1 MPTAHDTPQLT
12 VYRSGKA
19 KLNDQARR
27 ALLGKT
33 AVVLSAPSS
42 IGCRWLMLPVEWTGD
57 GAQVLYEDR
66 GQKRFSA
73 YGLATALF
81 ALLPESQNNIRLEL
95 LPAPVGFWLAPLAEV
110 PHNTVTEA

>member
-19 KLNDQARR
+19 KLSDQARR

-57 GAQVLYEDR
+57 G
-66 GQKRFSA
+66 A

-110 PHNTVTEA
+110 PHNNATAA